1 MNLKPYLIYKT
12 IANTEP
18 FLSITAMNK
27 NSVTKLLF
35 AAAGVLLLAW
45 IYVTVNQLYNWG
57 GWLLMAFFLSLTI
70 AFQGHKFLKSFS
82 YTSLIFA
89 AVSLSLY
96 YPNYFKTVGDFNLTG
111 IIVPL
116 LQLIMFGM
124 GTELSL
130 QDFKRIVQMP
140 KGVIIG
146 VICHYTIMPFI
157 GFGVANLF
165 NFPPEIAA
173 GIILV
178 GCSPSGLASNVMC
191 YLSRGNLA
199 LSVSVTTVSTLLA
212 PLLTPLLMQLLGGS
226 FITIHF
232 LDMVWEMVKMVVLP
246 VAAGILVHY
255 LLKGRANWLNKILP
269 VTSMIGI
276 ILILVVII
284 AKGRDALLQ
293 VGGLIILATFIHN
306 TFGYLLGYWSGRL
319 LKFNERDSRTI
330 ALEVG
335 MQNAGLASALASKIS
350 TNPAVALAPAI
361 FGPMMNITGSLL
373 SSWWHNRIP
382 KDDVTE
388 NKITADQKEAIEA
401 AI

>member
-1 MNLKPYLIYKT
+1 MTRKSIYNLFYVLSAFFLI
-12 IANTEP
+12 
-18 FLSITAMNK
+18 
-27 NSVTKLLF
+27 
-35 AAAGVLLLAW
+35 AW
-45 IYVTVNQLYNWG
+45 IFVTIKEFHNWG
-57 GWLLMAFFLSLTI
+57 GWLLMLFFLSIAI
-70 AFQGHKFLKSFS
+70 AFRGHKFLKGFS
-82 YTSLIFA
+82 YTLMIFA
-89 AVSLSLY
+89 SVSLAMY
-96 YPNYFKTVGDFNLTG
+96 YPNYFKTIGNFNLSAV
-111 IIVPL
+111 IVPM

-130 QDFKRIVQMP
+130 KDFARIVQMP
-140 KGVIIG
+140 RGVMVG
-146 VICHYTIMPFI
+146 VTCHYIIMPMV
-157 GFGVANLF
+157 GFGVAHMF

-178 GCSPSGLASNVMC
+178 GCCPSGLASNVMC

-199 LSVSVTTVSTLLA
+199 LSVSVTTVSTLVA
-212 PLLTPLLMQLLGGS
+212 PLLTPLLMRLLGGS
-226 FITIHF
+226 LITIHF

-246 VAAGILVHY
+246 VALGVLVHY
-255 LLKGRANWLNKILP
+255 LLRDRAKWLNKVLP
-269 VTSMIGI
+269 ITSMIGI
-276 ILILVVII
+276 VIILVVII

-350 TNPAVALAPAI
+350 TNASVALAPAV

-373 SSWWHNRIP
+373 SSWWHNRVP
-382 KDDVTE
+382 KDDVPE
-388 NKITADQKEAIEA
+388 NKTALDAQENAKVEIT
-401 AI
+401 

>member
-1 MNLKPYLIYKT
+1 MEKKSFYIY
-12 IANTEP
+12 
-18 FLSITAMNK
+18 FYVM
-27 NSVTKLLF
+27 
-35 AAAGVLLLAW
+35 AAVLLTAFG
-45 IYVTVNQLYNWG
+45 IVTLKQMHHWS
-57 GWLLMAFFLSLTI
+57 GWLLMLFFLSLAI
-70 AFQGHKFLKSFS
+70 AFRGHKFLKGFS
-82 YTSLIFA
+82 YTVLIFA
-89 AVSLSLY
+89 AVSLSMY
-96 YPNYFKTVGDFNLTG
+96 YPNYFKTVGNFNLTG

-124 GTELSL
+124 GTELSPK
-130 QDFKRIVQMP
+130 DFTRIVQMP

-157 GFGVANLF
+157 GYGVAHLF

-226 FITIHF
+226 FINIHF

-246 VAAGILVHY
+246 VAVGILVHY
-255 LLKGRANWLNKILP
+255 LLRERTALLKKILP
-269 VTSMIGI
+269 VTSMVGI
-276 ILILVVII
+276 VLILVVII
-284 AKGRDALLQ
+284 AKGRDLLLE

-306 TFGYLLGYWSGRL
+306 TLGYLLGYGSGRL

-350 TNPAVALAPAI
+350 TSPAVALAPAI
-361 FGPMMNITGSLL
+361 FGPLMNITGSLL
-373 SSWWHNRIP
+373 SSWWHGRVP
-382 KDDVTE
+382 KDDIPV
-388 NKITADQKEAIEA
+388 NKTSIDEKEILTKNKGY
-401 AI
+401 

>member
-1 MNLKPYLIYKT
+1 MKTKSIYNVFYL
-12 IANTEP
+12 
-18 FLSITAMNK
+18 L
-27 NSVTKLLF
+27 
-35 AAAGVLLLAW
+35 AAILLLGW
-45 IYVTVNQLYNWG
+45 IFTTVKDFNEWS
-57 GWLLMAFFLSLTI
+57 GWLLMLFFLSVAI
-70 AFQGHKFLKSFS
+70 AFRGHSFLKGFS
-82 YTSLIFA
+82 YTVLIFA
-89 AVSLSLY
+89 AVSLSMY
-96 YPNYFKTVGDFNLTG
+96 YPNYFTTVGNFNLTA

-130 QDFKRIVQMP
+130 KDFKSIVQMP

-146 VICHYTIMPFI
+146 IICHYTIMPMV
-157 GFGVANLF
+157 GFGVAHLF

-212 PLLTPLLMQLLGGS
+212 PILTPLLMQLLGGS

-232 LDMVWEMVKMVVLP
+232 LDMVWEMVKMVVIP
-246 VAAGILVHY
+246 VAAGMLVHY
-255 LLKGRANWLNKILP
+255 LLKGRSKWLSKIMP

-276 ILILVVII
+276 VLILVIII

-306 TFGYLLGYWSGRL
+306 TFGYFLGYWSARL
-319 LKFNERDSRTI
+319 FKFNERDSRTI

-350 TNPAVALAPAI
+350 THPGVALAPAI

-373 SSWWHNRIP
+373 SSWWHNRVP
-382 KDDVTE
+382 KDDTSDNEEIAAEKDVL
-388 NKITADQKEAIEA
+388 KADIL
-401 AI
+401 

>member
-1 MNLKPYLIYKT
+1 
-12 IANTEP
+12 
-18 FLSITAMNK
+18 MNK
-27 NSVTKLLF
+27 KSVYTF
-35 AAAGVLLLAW
+35 FYLASAVFLIAW
-45 IYVTVNQLYNWG
+45 VFVTIQHMVNWG
-57 GWLLMAFFLSLTI
+57 GWLLMLFFLSLAI
-70 AFQGHKFLKSFS
+70 AFRGHKFLKGFA
-82 YTSLIFA
+82 YTVLIFA
-89 AVSLSLY
+89 AVSLSMY
-96 YPNYFKTVGDFNLTG
+96 YPYYFKTIGNFSLAGV
-111 IIVPL
+111 IVPL

-140 KGVIIG
+140 RGVLIG

-157 GFGVANLF
+157 GFGVANMF

-191 YLSRGNLA
+191 YLSKGNLA

-212 PLLTPLLMQLLGGS
+212 PLLTPMLMKFLGGS

-232 LDMVWEMVKMVVLP
+232 LDMVWEMVKMVVIP
-246 VAAGILVHY
+246 VALGILVHY
-255 LLKGRANWLNKILP
+255 LLKGRSKWLNQILP

-276 ILILVVII
+276 ILILVIII

-306 TFGYLLGYWSGRL
+306 TFGYFLGYWSSRL

-350 TNPAVALAPAI
+350 TSPAVALAPAI

-373 SSWWHNRIP
+373 SSWWHNREP
-382 KDDVTE
+382 KDDIVNNE
-388 NKITADQKEAIEA
+388 KIADGKGVLKADI
-401 AI
+401 I

>member
-1 MNLKPYLIYKT
+1 
-12 IANTEP
+12 
-18 FLSITAMNK
+18 MNK
-27 NSVTKLLF
+27 KSVFSLF
-35 AAAGVLLLAW
+35 YVAAAVFLVAW
-45 IYVTVNQLYNWG
+45 IFVAIKQIHEWG
-57 GWLLMAFFLSLTI
+57 GWLLMLAFLSLAV
-70 AFQGHKFLKSFS
+70 AFRGNRFLKGFS
-82 YTSLIFA
+82 YTVLIFA
-89 AVSLSLY
+89 AVSLSMY
-96 YPNYFKTVGDFNLTG
+96 YPNYFTTVGNFNLTG

-130 QDFKRIVQMP
+130 QDFTRILQMP

-146 VICHYTIMPFI
+146 VVCHYTIMPLI

-165 NFPPEIAA
+165 HFPPEIAA

-212 PLLTPLLMQLLGGS
+212 PLFTPLLMQFLGGS

-246 VAAGILVHY
+246 VALGILVHY
-255 LLKGRANWLNKILP
+255 LLKGRAKWLNKIMP
-269 VTSMIGI
+269 ITSMIGI
-276 ILILVVII
+276 VLILVIII

-319 LKFNERDSRTI
+319 LKFSERDSRTI

-373 SSWWHNRIP
+373 SSWWHNRVP
-382 KDDVTE
+382 KEDTLDNDMATDKKEVL
-388 NKITADQKEAIEA
+388 KADLT
-401 AI
+401 

>member
-1 MNLKPYLIYKT
+1 
-12 IANTEP
+12 
-18 FLSITAMNK
+18 MNK
-27 NSVTKLLF
+27 KSVSNLF
-35 AAAGVLLLAW
+35 YVAAAVLLIAW
-45 IYVTVNQLYNWG
+45 IFVTIKQMHNWG

-70 AFQGHKFLKSFS
+70 AFRGHKFLKSFA
-82 YTSLIFA
+82 YTALIFA

-96 YPNYFKTVGDFNLTG
+96 YPNYFKSIGTFNLTV

-130 QDFKRIVQMP
+130 QDFTRIVQMP

-146 VICHYTIMPFI
+146 IICQYTIMPFV
-157 GFGVANLF
+157 GFGIANVF

-191 YLSRGNLA
+191 YLSKGNLA
-199 LSVSVTTVSTLLA
+199 LSVSVTAISTLVA
-212 PLLTPLLMQLLGGS
+212 PLVTPLLLQLLGGS
-226 FITIHF
+226 FITIAL

-246 VAAGILVHY
+246 VAAGILVRY
-255 LLKGRANWLNKILP
+255 LLKGRAEWLNKVLP
-269 VTSMIGI
+269 VTSMVGI
-276 ILILVVII
+276 VLILVIII

-293 VGGLIILATFIHN
+293 VGGLIILATFMHN
-306 TFGYLLGYWSGRL
+306 TFGYFLGYWSARL

-350 TNPAVALAPAI
+350 ANPGVALAPAV
-361 FGPMMNITGSLL
+361 FGPLMNITGSLL
-373 SSWWHNRIP
+373 ASWWHNRTP
-382 KDDVTE
+382 KDDNPVEKNTVS
-388 NKITADQKEAIEA
+388 QKEILKADI
-401 AI
+401 I

>member
-1 MNLKPYLIYKT
+1 MKRTSIFNLFY
-12 IANTEP
+12 
-18 FLSITAMNK
+18 
-27 NSVTKLLF
+27 
-35 AAAGVLLLAW
+35 GVSAFLLLAW
-45 IYVTVNQLYNWG
+45 AFVTVKELHSWG
-57 GWLLMAFFLSLTI
+57 GWLLMLFFLSVAV
-70 AFQGHKFLKSFS
+70 AFRGNNFLKGFS
-82 YTSLIFA
+82 YTLMIFA
-89 AVSLSLY
+89 AVSLSMY
-96 YPNYFKTVGDFNLTG
+96 YPEYFKTVGNFNLSLV
-111 IIVPL
+111 IVPL

-130 QDFKRIVQMP
+130 QDFKRILQMP
-140 KGVIIG
+140 KGVIVGI
-146 VICHYTIMPFI
+146 ICHYTIMPLV
-157 GFGVANLF
+157 GFGVAHMF

-226 FITIHF
+226 FISIHF
-232 LDMVWEMVKMVVLP
+232 LDMVWEMVKMVVIP
-246 VAAGILVHY
+246 VALGILVHY
-255 LLKGRANWLNKILP
+255 LLKGRAEWLNKIMP
-269 VTSMIGI
+269 ITSMIGI
-276 ILILVVII
+276 VLILVIII

-306 TFGYLLGYWSGRL
+306 TFGYFLGYWSGRL

-350 TNPAVALAPAI
+350 TNPAVALAPAV

-373 SSWWHNRIP
+373 SSWWHNRVP
-382 KDDVTE
+382 KDDAPDNE
-388 NKITADQKEAIEA
+388 KIADEKEVLKADIL
-401 AI
+401 

>member
-1 MNLKPYLIYKT
+1 MRKESIYNFFYVLSAVFLI
-12 IANTEP
+12 
-18 FLSITAMNK
+18 
-27 NSVTKLLF
+27 
-35 AAAGVLLLAW
+35 AW
-45 IYVTVNQLYNWG
+45 IFVSLKQLQNWG
-57 GWLLMAFFLSLTI
+57 GWMSMLFFLSIAI
-70 AFQGHKFLKSFS
+70 AFRGHKFLKGFS
-82 YTSLIFA
+82 YTLMIFA
-89 AVSLSLY
+89 SVSLSMY
-96 YPNYFKTVGDFNLTG
+96 YPEYFMSIGNFNLTL

-130 QDFKRIVQMP
+130 QDFSRIVQMP

-146 VICHYTIMPFI
+146 VICHYTIMPMV
-157 GFGVANLF
+157 GFGVANMF
-165 NFPPEIAA
+165 HFPPEIAA

-212 PLLTPLLMQLLGGS
+212 PLLTPLLMQFLGGS

-232 LDMVWEMVKMVVLP
+232 LDMVWEMTKMVVIP
-246 VAAGILVHY
+246 VALGIFVHY
-255 LLKGRANWLNKILP
+255 LLKGRAKWLNQIMP
-269 VTSMIGI
+269 ITSMIGI
-276 ILILVVII
+276 VLILVIII

-319 LKFNERDSRTI
+319 LRFNERDSRTI

-350 TNPAVALAPAI
+350 TSASVALAPAV
-361 FGPMMNITGSLL
+361 FGPLMNITGSLL
-373 SSWWHNRIP
+373 ASWWHNRVP
-382 KDDVTE
+382 KDDVPEKESIADTKE
-388 NKITADQKEAIEA
+388 TAKAEI
-401 AI
+401 I

>member
-1 MNLKPYLIYKT
+1 MASSKNPIYNFFYALAAIFLIAYIFT
-12 IANTEP
+12 VVQNIYDWAGWMLAVF
-18 FLSITAMNK
+18 FLSIA
-27 NSVTKLLF
+27 
-35 AAAGVLLLAW
+35 LA
-45 IYVTVNQLYNWG
+45 
-57 GWLLMAFFLSLTI
+57 FR
-70 AFQGHKFLKSFS
+70 GHKFLKGFA
-82 YTSLIFA
+82 YTIMIFA
-89 AVSLSLY
+89 AVSLAMY
-96 YPNYFKTVGDFNLTG
+96 YPEYFKTVGNFNLSAV
-111 IIVPL
+111 IVPM

-130 QDFKRIVQMP
+130 KDFSRIVQMP
-140 KGVIIG
+140 KGVIVG
-146 VICHYTIMPFI
+146 VICHYTIMPMV
-157 GFGVANLF
+157 GFGVAHMF

-178 GCSPSGLASNVMC
+178 GCCPSGLASNVMC

-199 LSVSVTTVSTLLA
+199 LSVSVTTVSTLVA
-212 PLLTPLLMQLLGGS
+212 PLLTPLLMRLLGGS
-226 FITIHF
+226 LIAIHF

-246 VAAGILVHY
+246 VALGILVHY
-255 LLKGRANWLNKILP
+255 LLRGRAKWLSQVMP

-276 ILILVVII
+276 VIILVVII

-306 TFGYLLGYWSGRL
+306 TFGYILGYSSGRL

-350 TNPAVALAPAI
+350 TNASVALAPAI

-373 SSWWHNRIP
+373 ASWWHNRPP
-382 KDDVTE
+382 KDGFVEEEKTE
-388 NKITADQKEAIEA
+388 DIPESIKTIID
-401 AI
+401 

>member
-1 MNLKPYLIYKT
+1 MATVKSSVY
-12 IANTEP
+12 
-18 FLSITAMNK
+18 SIFYVM
-27 NSVTKLLF
+27 
-35 AAAGVLLLAW
+35 AAILLLAW
-45 IYVTVNQLYNWG
+45 IFATVKDLEAWS
-57 GWLLMAFFLSLTI
+57 GWLLMLFFLI
-70 AFQGHKFLKSFS
+70 VAVAFRGHKFLKGFS
-82 YTSLIFA
+82 YTVLIFA
-89 AVSLSLY
+89 AVSLSMY
-96 YPNYFKTVGDFNLTG
+96 YPNYFKTVGNFNLTA

-130 QDFKRIVQMP
+130 KDFKSILQMP

-146 VICHYTIMPFI
+146 IICHYTIMPMV
-157 GFGVANLF
+157 GFGVAHLF

-212 PLLTPLLMQLLGGS
+212 PILTPLLMQLLGGS

-232 LDMVWEMVKMVVLP
+232 LDMVWEMVKMVVIP
-246 VAAGILVHY
+246 VAAGMLVHY
-255 LLKGRANWLNKILP
+255 LLKGRSNWLNKIMP

-276 ILILVVII
+276 VLILVIII

-306 TFGYLLGYWSGRL
+306 TFGYFLGYWSARL
-319 LKFNERDSRTI
+319 FKFNERDSRTI

-373 SSWWHNRIP
+373 SSWWHNRVP
-382 KDDVTE
+382 KDDTSDNERIAAEKDVL
-388 NKITADQKEAIEA
+388 KADIL
-401 AI
+401 